1 MKHLALAAIAFY
13 RRHLSR
19 LKGFACAFRVHT
31 GRDSCSAYGQR
42 VIARHGLILGLI
54 LLNRRMNACGEVHR
68 RHRPPAPAMRAMS
81 ARHRAQAGFCD
92 LSCDLPDLPC
102 NASEVG
108 EACDIANCGCE
119 LANCST
125 PDCKNW
131 WRRRRGKDEDQYV
144 RVNPSQGLE

>member
-19 LKGFACAFRVHT
+19 LKGFTCAFRVHT

-42 VIARHGLILGLI
+42 VIARHGLILGLM
-54 LLNRRMNACGEVHR
+54 LLNRRMNACGVIHR

-92 LSCDLPDLPC
+92 LPCDVPDLPC
-102 NASEVG
+102 ELG
-108 EACDIANCGCE
+108 EACDLANCGCD

-125 PDCKNW
+125 SDCKNW
-131 WRRRRGKDEDQYV
+131 WRRKNKDKDQHV
-144 RVNPSQGLE
+144 RVHPTPPQD